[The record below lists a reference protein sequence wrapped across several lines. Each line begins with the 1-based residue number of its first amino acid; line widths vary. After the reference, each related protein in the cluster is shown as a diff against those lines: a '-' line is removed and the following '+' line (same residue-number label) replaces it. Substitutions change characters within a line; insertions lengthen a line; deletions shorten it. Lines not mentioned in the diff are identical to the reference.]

1 MKFLKKK
8 QIDTAEVQQ
17 DIFTGTSSATE
28 FDLTFTV
35 EDQKQLFVSIDGLV
49 QEPTAAYGVNVTGD
63 KVVFTEAPPTGS
75 KILCKYIEASPI
87 NITTVNSNSIGI
99 GELNVTDGTLGQ
111 ALTTNGSGALSFTSF
126 KTGEFE
132 YKNDTNSPF
141 TVVAGQAIQ
150 VDTTNGEVTMTLPA
164 NPNQNDTITVVDAGG
179 NFTSYALTVNRN
191 GSTIMDIED
200 DLIVNTAVLH
210 FGLVYNG
217 ATWRVFG

>member
-35 EDQKQLFVSIDGLV
+35 IDQKQLFVSIDGLT
-49 QEPTAAYGVNVTGD
+49 QEPTAAYGINVAGD

-75 KILCKYIEASPI
+75 RILVKYIEASPI
-87 NITTVNSNSIGI
+87 NITTVSANTIGVSQ
-99 GELNVTDGTLGQ
+99 LNVSDGTLGQ

-132 YKNDTNSPF
+132 YKNSPF
-141 TVVAGQAIQ
+141 TVVAGQAVQ
-150 VDTTNGEVTMTLPA
+150 VDTTNAPVTMTLPA

-179 NFTSYALTVNRN
+179 NFTGYPLTVNRN
-191 GSTIMDIED
+191 GRSIMDQDD